1 MNHQGKMRNQI
12 NVKNKQLHLII
23 VNKMI
28 KLKRKQSLK

>member
-1 MNHQGKMRNQI
+1 MNHQRKMKNQI
-12 NVKNKQLHLII
+12 NGKNKQLHLII